1 MYVTVC
7 GLLSLLDESLRDT
20 VAVNIFL
27 NYYIVFYL
35 VLLFVFI
42 LSLNEAPSLLKASLV
57 LPIVDLW
64 ASSNSHLISFKQIC
78 LYSSHL
84 PRITSHQN
92 H

>member
-1 MYVTVC
+1 MYVTAC

-42 LSLNEAPSLLKASLV
+42 LSMKHLSLLKASL
-57 LPIVDLW
+57 
-64 ASSNSHLISFKQIC
+64 STTNSRPLG
-78 LYSSHL
+78 LL
-84 PRITSHQN
+84 
-92 H
+92 